1 MHTLVCDACGASV
14 PYPPAPDSPRDRP
27 SPRCD
32 CGGPRWF
39 ETPAGR
45 LEEFTWP
52 DDLDARMWSFAE
64 LLPVDPPSEG
74 LATAAGGT
82 PLVRTPTLDEYAGA
96 RVSVVDEGRN
106 PTGSF
111 KDRGS
116 AVGVALAAAAGADAV
131 GTVSHG
137 NMAMST
143 AAFAAG
149 AGLDCVVCVPADV
162 PGERLRNIARF
173 GPRILRIEGDYG
185 RLYHEALAIGRERG
199 VPFINS
205 DTPGRVAGQ
214 KTTVLEALAR
224 FRERAGGDLPDAIVM
239 PVSSGGHA
247 SGAVKALRELQA
259 AGLLD
264 DGTRP
269 RLHLV
274 QAAACA
280 PIAEADERGATRVE
294 RVDRGETIAYSIAN
308 PDPPSGTR
316 ALRGARETGGS
327 VVAVDDDAIRD
338 ACRRLAS
345 AGITAESSSAT
356 TLAGVRLLA
365 RRGTVTADEDVLCVV
380 TGSGFK
386 ERLEDGAGDEIGAD
400 AVDDDAVDGNAVGG
414 DVVDGDAADS
424 GTTGRPVA
432 LADLGDR
439 L

>member
-1 MHTLVCDACGASV
+1 MHTLVCDACRASV
-14 PYPPAPDSPRDRP
+14 PYPPSPGSPRDLP
-27 SPRCD
+27 APRCD
-32 CGGPRWF
+32 CGEPRWF
-39 ETPAGR
+39 ETPADR
-45 LEEFTWP
+45 LDAFTWP
-52 DDLDARMWSFAE
+52 ADLDARMWAFAE
-64 LLPVDPPSEG
+64 LLPVEPPTEG
-74 LATAAGGT
+74 LPTAAGGT
-82 PLVRTPTLDEYAGA
+82 PLVRTPLVDEYAGA

-116 AVGVALAAAAGADAV
+116 AVGVTLAAAAGADAV

-162 PGERLRNIARF
+162 PAERLRNIARF
-173 GPRILRIEGDYG
+173 DPRILRVEGDYG
-185 RLYHEALAIGRERG
+185 RLYHEALAVGHEHG

-224 FRERAGGDLPDAIVM
+224 FRDRTGGDLPDAVVL

-247 SGAVKALRELQA
+247 SGAVKALRELRA

-264 DGTRP
+264 EETPP

-280 PIAEADERGATRVE
+280 PIAEADERGVERVE
-294 RVDRGETIAYSIAN
+294 RVERGETIAYSIAN

-316 ALRGARETGGS
+316 ALRGVRETGGS
-327 VVAVDDDAIRD
+327 VVAVDDDAIRE
-338 ACRRLAS
+338 AGRRLAS
-345 AGITAESSSAT
+345 AGVTAESSSAT
-356 TLAGVRLLA
+356 TLAGVRVLA
-365 RRGTVTADEDVLCVV
+365 RRGAVTADEDVLCVV

-386 ERLEDGAGDEIGAD
+386 ERLDDETGGDETG
-400 AVDDDAVDGNAVGG
+400 DGPN
-414 DVVDGDAADS
+414 DS
-424 GTTGRPVA
+424 GKEGRSVA
-432 LADLGDR
+432 LVDLGDF